1 MKVTAF
7 YKMPLDEET
16 ATRMIEKARE
26 VGFPILAVVL
36 EVEDKPNRSVG
47 GFALGAKVSELD
59 GEMSSLGGASHFAE
73 SFENLEG
80 TGG

>member
-7 YKMPLDEET
+7 YQMPLDEEV
-16 ATRMIEKARE
+16 ATRMIEKARGMGYP
-26 VGFPILAVVL
+26 VLAVVL

-47 GFALGAKVSELD
+47 GFALGAKVAELD
-59 GEMSSLGGASHFAE
+59 GDMVGAGGSTHFAE

-80 TGG
+80 A